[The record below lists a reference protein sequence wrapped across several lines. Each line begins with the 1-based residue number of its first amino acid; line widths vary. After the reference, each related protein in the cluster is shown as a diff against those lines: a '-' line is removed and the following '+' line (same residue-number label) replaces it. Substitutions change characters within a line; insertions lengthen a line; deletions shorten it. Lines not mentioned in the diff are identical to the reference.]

1 MSLLVTSM
9 GESDVILT
17 CNEPTEKASKYT
29 KVLEGGVWNHLASKG
44 SQAGLQEE
52 AQSSL
57 RDEAGWQRALYG

>member
-1 MSLLVTSM
+1 MSQMSSLLAMNPQKRQVSAPKSWREEYGT
-9 GESDVILT
+9 
-17 CNEPTEKASKYT
+17 
-29 KVLEGGVWNHLASKG
+29 HLASKG